1 MVWELLRLSPLCRGH
16 IHHNHHQYPLQLSN
30 ESPGRGVPSLI
41 VISTIFQADI
51 NFRFSIFA
59 YLHLRWLASLPA
71 GESVCSQEGGII
83 QPTAKLPWQP
93 QRNSC
98 GKCLEHVIPNWN
110 LSVLRPFFL
119 QNVLKNC
126 IAIAVPCHPFLLGHY
141 YCSFF
146 SQTQFCLSIYVYN
159 IFIKYLIIRSFS

>member
-16 IHHNHHQYPLQLSN
+16 IHHNHHQYPPQLSN
-30 ESPGRGVPSLI
+30 ESPGRVVPSLI

-59 YLHLRWLASLPA
+59 FTMACLITSRWVCMQPRRWYYPTDSKTTLTASKAFWWKMPWT
-71 GESVCSQEGGII
+71 CN
-83 QPTAKLPWQP
+83 AKLKPI
-93 QRNSC
+93 SFA
-98 GKCLEHVIPNWN
+98 L
-110 LSVLRPFFL
+110 FFL

-146 SQTQFCLSIYVYN
+146 SQTQFCLSIYVCN